1 MSELP
6 CPKLLRTLSF
16 SMVQM
21 LLALMDEAYTGS
33 AIEEP
38 SGNSGSDDS
47 GPLDLA
53 DPMFLD
59 LLKDENDGIAVSSF
73 SYTMVY
79 IPSELLVLVI
89 SSSVSP
95 FRQNIGYPLR
105 YLQRY
110 KQHLTAHSRT
120 D

>member
-1 MSELP
+1 VN
-6 CPKLLRTLSF
+6 CPKLLRALSF
-16 SMVQM
+16 SIVQM

-59 LLKDENDGIAVSSF
+59 LL
-73 SYTMVY
+73 
-79 IPSELLVLVI
+79 
-89 SSSVSP
+89 
-95 FRQNIGYPLR
+95 
-105 YLQRY
+105 
-110 KQHLTAHSRT
+110 
-120 D
+120 

>member
-1 MSELP
+1 
-6 CPKLLRTLSF
+6 
-16 SMVQM
+16 MVQM

-73 SYTMVY
+73 SYTIVY
-79 IPSELLVLVI
+79 IPSEFLVLVI
-89 SSSVSP
+89 SSSVFP

-105 YLQRY
+105 HLPRRHDRHLLLGHA
-110 KQHLTAHSRT
+110 QHRLLHGKKLGTSH
-120 D
+120 

>member
-1 MSELP
+1 MSELSS
-6 CPKLLRTLSF
+6 PKLLRALSF

-59 LLKDENDGIAVSSF
+59 LL
-73 SYTMVY
+73 
-79 IPSELLVLVI
+79 
-89 SSSVSP
+89 
-95 FRQNIGYPLR
+95 
-105 YLQRY
+105 
-110 KQHLTAHSRT
+110 
-120 D
+120 

>member
-1 MSELP
+1 
-6 CPKLLRTLSF
+6 
-16 SMVQM
+16 MVQM

-47 GPLDLA
+47 GPVDLA

-73 SYTMVY
+73 SYTIVY
-79 IPSELLVLVI
+79 IPSEFLVLVI
-89 SSSVSP
+89 SSSVFP

-105 YLQRY
+105 HLPRHHDRHLLLGHA
-110 KQHLTAHSRT
+110 QHRLLHGKKLGTSH
-120 D
+120 